1 MPRRPSIGI
10 TSYWAHAAMSHWAT
24 DAVLVS
30 QGYVE
35 GVRLAGGRPLV
46 LPADPL
52 WATQPDDV
60 LDLLD
65 GLVVI
70 GGDDIAAERFGAEHH
85 PASGPPHQRRDES
98 EIGLLTR
105 ALERDLPVLGI
116 CRGMQLLNVVRG
128 GTLDQ
133 HLPDSIEI
141 TPHRAD
147 DRTMGTHDV
156 VTVPGT
162 LAARVAGAR
171 QTVRSHHHQ
180 GVARVGEGLIV
191 SATAADG
198 IVEAIEDPAL
208 RFCLGVLWHPDADPR
223 GTGAAAF
230 AALVAAATALSST
243 PA

>member
-1 MPRRPSIGI
+1 MKTELLIVDDHLLLRILLNDEPTEMRP
-10 TSYWAHAAMSHWAT
+10 
-24 DAVLVS
+24 
-30 QGYVE
+30 E
-35 GVRLAGGRPLV
+35 GGRVFTTGLWYYRLCRSLGDRSV
-46 LPADPL
+46 AGVFSRALGGADP
-52 WATQPDDV
+52 A
-60 LDLLD
+60 
-65 GLVVI
+65 
-70 GGDDIAAERFGAEHH
+70 IASAAI
-85 PASGPPHQRRDES
+85 ES
-98 EIGLLTR
+98 VTR
-105 ALERDLPVLGI
+105 
-116 CRGMQLLNVVRG
+116 
-128 GTLDQ
+128 
-133 HLPDSIEI
+133 LPDSIEI

-156 VTVPGT
+156 VTAPGT

-180 GVARVGEGLIV
+180 GVARVGEGLTV

-230 AALVAAATALSST
+230 AALVTAATALSST